1 MPAVAAT
8 EVATTELQQSI
19 FNLTASSTAAAPVAA
34 AAAAATATTAAGV
47 VKTSDAVTTGMDV
60 DKDGPHGIKRRRED
74 ESDDEGAP
82 MEEGD
87 SDAPMDASSDDDS
100 S

>member
-19 FNLTASSTAAAPVAA
+19 FNLTAPSTAAAP

-60 DKDGPHGIKRRRED
+60 DKDGPQGIKRRRED

>member
-1 MPAVAAT
+1 MPVAAAT

-19 FNLTASSTAAAPVAA
+19 FNLTASSTAAAPAA
-34 AAAAATATTAAGV
+34 TAAGV
-47 VKTSDAVTTGMDV
+47 VKTSDAVTTEMDV

>member
-19 FNLTASSTAAAPVAA
+19 FNLTASSTAAAPTVAPVAA
-34 AAAAATATTAAGV
+34 AATAAGV

>member
-19 FNLTASSTAAAPVAA
+19 FNLTASSAAAASDATAAAP
-34 AAAAATATTAAGV
+34 AGV
-47 VKTSDAVTTGMDV
+47 VERSDAVTKEVDG
-60 DKDGPHGIKRRRED
+60 DKDGPHGMKRRRED

>member
-1 MPAVAAT
+1 MAAA

-19 FNLTASSTAAAPVAA
+19 FNLTASSTAAAAA
-34 AAAAATATTAAGV
+34 AAATTAAGV
-47 VKTSDAVTTGMDV
+47 VKTSDAVTTEMDL
-60 DKDGPHGIKRRRED
+60 DRDGPHGTKRRRED

-87 SDAPMDASSDDDS
+87 SDAPMDASTDDDS

>member
-1 MPAVAAT
+1 MPVAANN

-19 FNLTASSTAAAPVAA
+19 FNAPPSALAGLPPKVPSAAPKGDVNLKGADEAA
-34 AAAAATATTAAGV
+34 E
-47 VKTSDAVTTGMDV
+47 
-60 DKDGPHGIKRRRED
+60 GPQGLKRRRDD
-74 ESDDEGAP
+74 ESDDEGEP

-87 SDAPMDASSDDDS
+87 SDAPMEASSDDDS

>member
-1 MPAVAAT
+1 MPALAAA
-8 EVATTELQQSI
+8 EVPTTELQQSI
-19 FNLTASSTAAAPVAA
+19 FNLTTSTPAASAP
-34 AAAAATATTAAGV
+34 AAATAIGV
-47 VKTSDAVTTGMDV
+47 VKTSDAATTEEGV
-60 DKDGPHGIKRRRED
+60 DGDGPHGTKRRRED

>member
-1 MPAVAAT
+1 MPITAGN

-19 FNLTASSTAAAPVAA
+19 FNAPPSSMVAPTPAAVS
-34 AAAAATATTAAGV
+34 V
-47 VKTSDAVTTGMDV
+47 AVTKVPASGANIIDV
-60 DKDGPHGIKRRRED
+60 DTGGPQGVKRRRED
-74 ESDDEGAP
+74 ESDEEGVP

-87 SDAPMDASSDDDS
+87 SDAPMDASSDEDS

>member
-1 MPAVAAT
+1 MAAA
-8 EVATTELQQSI
+8 EVATTDLQQSI
-19 FNLTASSTAAAPVAA
+19 FNLTTSSTAAAPAA
-34 AAAAATATTAAGV
+34 AVATAAGV
-47 VKTSDAVTTGMDV
+47 VKTSDAATTGVDV
-60 DKDGPHGIKRRRED
+60 DGDGPHGTKRRRQD

>member
-1 MPAVAAT
+1 MPAVVAT

-19 FNLTASSTAAAPVAA
+19 FNLTASSSAAAPAA
-34 AAAAATATTAAGV
+34 AAATAAGV
-47 VKTSDAVTTGMDV
+47 VKTSDAGTTEIDV
-60 DKDGPHGIKRRRED
+60 DKDGPHGMKRRREV

-87 SDAPMDASSDDDS
+87 SDAPMDASSDDES

>member
-1 MPAVAAT
+1 MPAVAAA

-19 FNLTASSTAAAPVAA
+19 FNLTASSTAAAP
-34 AAAAATATTAAGV
+34 AAAAATAATAAGV
-47 VKTSDAVTTGMDV
+47 VKSSDAVTTEMDV
-60 DKDGPHGIKRRRED
+60 DRDGPHGTKRRRED

>member
-1 MPAVAAT
+1 MAAA

-19 FNLTASSTAAAPVAA
+19 FNLTASSTAA
-34 AAAAATATTAAGV
+34 TAAGV
-47 VKTSDAVTTGMDV
+47 VKTSDAVTTEMDL
-60 DKDGPHGIKRRRED
+60 DRDGPHGTKRRRED

-87 SDAPMDASSDDDS
+87 SDAPMDASTDDDS

>member
-19 FNLTASSTAAAPVAA
+19 FNLTASSTAAAPAA
-34 AAAAATATTAAGV
+34 AATTATTAAGV

>member
-1 MPAVAAT
+1 MPAVAAA

-19 FNLTASSTAAAPVAA
+19 FNLTASSTAAAPAVVVAT
-34 AAAAATATTAAGV
+34 AATTAGV
-47 VKTSDAVTTGMDV
+47 VKTSDAATTEVGV
-60 DKDGPHGIKRRRED
+60 DGDGPHGTKRRRED

>member
-19 FNLTASSTAAAPVAA
+19 FNLTASSTAAAP

-47 VKTSDAVTTGMDV
+47 VKTSDAVATGMDV

>member
-19 FNLTASSTAAAPVAA
+19 FNLTASSTAAAPAAAPVAA
-34 AAAAATATTAAGV
+34 AATAAGV

>member
-1 MPAVAAT
+1 MPAVAAA
-8 EVATTELQQSI
+8 EVVTTELQQSI
-19 FNLTASSTAAAPVAA
+19 FNLNASSTATAPAT
-34 AAAAATATTAAGV
+34 TATTTAGV
-47 VKTSDAVTTGMDV
+47 VKPSNAVTTETDV
-60 DKDGPHGIKRRRED
+60 DKDGPHGMKRRREV

>member
-19 FNLTASSTAAAPVAA
+19 FNLTASSTAAAP

>member
-1 MPAVAAT
+1 MPAVTAT

-19 FNLTASSTAAAPVAA
+19 FNLTASSTAAAPATAPVAA
-34 AAAAATATTAAGV
+34 AATAAGV

>member
-1 MPAVAAT
+1 MAAA

-19 FNLTASSTAAAPVAA
+19 FNLAASSTAAAPAA
-34 AAAAATATTAAGV
+34 AAATAAGV
-47 VKTSDAVTTGMDV
+47 VKTSNAASTEVNMDG
-60 DKDGPHGIKRRRED
+60 DGPHGTKRRRED

>member
-19 FNLTASSTAAAPVAA
+19 FNLTASSTAAAP
-34 AAAAATATTAAGV
+34 AAAAATATTATGV